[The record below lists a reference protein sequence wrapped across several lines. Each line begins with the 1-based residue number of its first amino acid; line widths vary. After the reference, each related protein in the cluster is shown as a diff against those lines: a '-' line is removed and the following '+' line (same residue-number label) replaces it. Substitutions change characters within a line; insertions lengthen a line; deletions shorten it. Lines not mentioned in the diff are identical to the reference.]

1 MRADRKLST
10 QPSSRRRLA
19 AAPFTEI
26 GIDHW
31 QPIGLSAA
39 RVIDALAPIASDKSS
54 SQSQSE
60 R

>member
-1 MRADRKLST
+1 LNVAL
-10 QPSSRRRLA
+10 
-19 AAPFTEI
+19 FTKI

-54 SQSQSE
+54 SKSQSE